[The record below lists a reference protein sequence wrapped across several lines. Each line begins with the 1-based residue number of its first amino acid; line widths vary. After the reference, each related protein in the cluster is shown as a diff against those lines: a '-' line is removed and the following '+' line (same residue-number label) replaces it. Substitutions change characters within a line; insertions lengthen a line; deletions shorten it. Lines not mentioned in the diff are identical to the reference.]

1 MKKRAGAQ
9 AASGGAD
16 LQAVT
21 DAFARWRAEK
31 KSGEKIP
38 QALWQAA
45 VSLHPRHTVYQISRA
60 LHLDFVDLRD
70 RVSASGKNGRG
81 KSQGSPQFVQ
91 LPMTMSGGRAD
102 CRVKVSGRGKVRI
115 AIKLEGAGPQAV
127 IELLRELWQR

>member
-1 MKKRAGAQ
+1 MKKLTGVQ
-9 AASGGAD
+9 AASGGAE
-16 LQAVT
+16 LQAAM

-38 QALWQAA
+38 QALWQTA
-45 VSLHPRHTVYQISRA
+45 VSLHPRHTVYQISRT

-70 RVSASGKNGRG
+70 RVSASGRNRG
-81 KSQGSPQFVQ
+81 SKSQESPQFVQ
-91 LPMTMSGGRAD
+91 LPMTVGGGRAD
-102 CRVKVSGRGKVRI
+102 CRVKVSGTGKVRI